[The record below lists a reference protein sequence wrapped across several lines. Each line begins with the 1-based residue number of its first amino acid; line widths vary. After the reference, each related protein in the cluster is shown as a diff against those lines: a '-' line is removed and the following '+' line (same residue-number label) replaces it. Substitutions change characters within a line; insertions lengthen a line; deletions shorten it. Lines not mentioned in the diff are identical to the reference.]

1 MIKASRE
8 QEVSKNFEA
17 FQKQLPQLLQ
27 THAGKFAL
35 MRNEDVVE
43 FFDSIGD
50 AVKYARDNFPD
61 DLYSVQQVTQ
71 QIEDLGY
78 FSHAVA

>member
-1 MIKASRE
+1 MIKESRE
-8 QEVSKNFEA
+8 QEVSKNYEA
-17 FQKQLPQLLQ
+17 FQRQLPQLLQ

-35 MRNEDVVE
+35 MRHEQVVE
-43 FFDSIGD
+43 FFDSTGD
-50 AVKYARDNFPD
+50 AVKYTRVNYSDG
-61 DLYSVQQVTQ
+61 LYSVQQVTQ